1 MEIINIG
8 LLGLG
13 TIGSGFYK
21 LISRE
26 NKVVQERLGAKLQIK
41 KILVRNLK
49 SERSCPVEPQLLT
62 DTAAEVINDP
72 EISIVV
78 ELIGGTKTAKQLI
91 EQAIDKGKS
100 VVTANKE
107 LIANFGGPLLD
118 SAYDHGVDLYFEASV
133 AGGIPIIR
141 PLKDNLIGNRFYEV
155 MGIVNGTTNYILSNM
170 AGGREFAD
178 VLAEAQQLGY
188 AERDPEADISGSDA
202 GAKIA
207 ILASIA
213 FNSRVSANEVFTEG
227 ITRVTAKDIM
237 YAREFGYAIK
247 LIALAKEEDGML
259 DVRVHPTMI
268 PLAHPLASVNGVY
281 NGIYVIGDAVGELTF
296 LGRGAGSLP
305 TASAVV
311 GDVFEAALNIK
322 FQRRG
327 RSGCTCFRNLPVKPV
342 EDVQSNFYIL
352 MEIADRPGVLAKIAQ
367 IFGERQVSVSSVI
380 QKQSSGQV
388 AELVFMT
395 HIVREGNLRLALK
408 EIEELDV
415 VKTICNVIRMEAA
428 ENV

>member
-1 MEIINIG
+1 METINIG

-13 TIGSGFYK
+13 TVGSGVYH
-21 LISRE
+21 LLNRE
-26 NKVVQERLGAKLQIK
+26 NQVIKERLGAKFLVK
-41 KILVRNLK
+41 KILVRDLNA
-49 SERSCPVEPQLLT
+49 ERFFPVERRLLT
-62 DTAAEVINDP
+62 NNAAEIIDDP
-72 EISIVV
+72 DISIVV
-78 ELIGGTKTAKQLI
+78 ELIGGTDIAKRLI
-91 EQAIDKGKS
+91 EQAIAKGKS

-107 LIANFGGPLLD
+107 LMANFGGALLD
-118 SAYDHGVDLYFEASV
+118 SAYERGVDLYFEASV

-141 PLKDNLIGNRFYEV
+141 PLKDNLIGNKFKQV
-155 MGIVNGTTNYILSNM
+155 MGIVNGTTNYILSKM
-170 AGGREFAD
+170 ATGREFAE

-188 AERDPEADISGSDA
+188 AERDPEADVSGSDA

-213 FNSRVSANEVFTEG
+213 FNSRVSADEVFTEG

-237 YAREFGYAIK
+237 YAREFGYTIK
-247 LIALAKEEDGML
+247 LIALAKEDNGLL

-268 PLAHPLASVNGVY
+268 PLAHPLAAVNDVY

-305 TASAVV
+305 TAGAVV
-311 GDVFEAALNIK
+311 GDIFEAALNIK

-327 RSGCTCFRNLPVKPV
+327 RSGCTCFRDLLVKPID
-342 EDVQSNFYIL
+342 DVQSNFYIL
-352 MEIADRPGVLAKIAQ
+352 MEVADQPGVLAKIAR

-380 QKQSSGQV
+380 QKQSSEKV

-395 HIVREGNLRLALK
+395 HIVKEGNLRLALQ

-415 VKTICNVIRMEAA
+415 VKTICNVIRMEVVK
-428 ENV
+428 NV

>member
-1 MEIINIG
+1 METINIG

-13 TIGSGFYK
+13 TVGSGVYH
-21 LISRE
+21 LLSRE
-26 NKVVQERLGAKLQIK
+26 NKVVQERLDAKFQVK
-41 KILVRNLK
+41 KILVRDLK
-49 SERSCPVEPQLLT
+49 AERFFPVERELLT
-62 DTAAEVINDP
+62 DNAAEVVDDP
-72 EISIVV
+72 DISIVV
-78 ELIGGTKTAKQLI
+78 ELIGGTNVAKQLI
-91 EQAIDKGKS
+91 EQAIAKGKS

-107 LIANFGGPLLD
+107 LMANFGGFLLD
-118 SAYDHGVDLYFEASV
+118 AARDRGVDLYFEASV

-141 PLKDNLIGNRFYEV
+141 PLKDNLIGNKFKQI
-155 MGIVNGTTNYILSNM
+155 MGIVNGTTNYILSKM
-170 AGGREFAD
+170 ATGREFAE

-213 FNSRVSANEVFTEG
+213 FNSRVSAKEVFTEG

-237 YAREFGYAIK
+237 YAREFGYTIK
-247 LIALAKEEDGML
+247 LIALAKEDKGML

-268 PLAHPLASVNGVY
+268 PLTHPLAAVNDVY

-305 TASAVV
+305 TAAAVV
-311 GDVFEAALNIK
+311 GDIFEAALNIK

-327 RSGCTCFRNLPVKPV
+327 RSGCTCFRSLPVKSID
-342 EDVQSNFYIL
+342 DVKSNFYML
-352 MEIADRPGVLAKIAQ
+352 MEVADQPGVLAKIAQ
-367 IFGERQVSVSSVI
+367 IFGDNQVSVGSVI
-380 QKQSSGQV
+380 QKQSSGNV

-395 HIVREGNLRLALK
+395 HIVREGNLRRALK
-408 EIEELDV
+408 DIEDLEV
-415 VKTICNVIRMEAA
+415 VKTICNVIRVEAA
-428 ENV
+428 ENA